1 MPSAMDKALRSS
13 GGYTYPDHSDG
24 AQQSA
29 MAKVGGGWEVVQ
41 ERKWPSS
48 VCSHSCCDL
57 AVLCTSWGSP
67 EKQN

>member
-29 MAKVGGGWEVVQ
+29 MAKVGGG
-41 ERKWPSS
+41 
-48 VCSHSCCDL
+48 
-57 AVLCTSWGSP
+57 
-67 EKQN
+67 